1 MPTANP
7 NNAFFIAAQAGVV
20 PKAEGIPGCAKTAII
35 NAFAKKL
42 GRRCYVV
49 IGSIR
54 DPADIGGYPFPEQ
67 NGSKF
72 IQLVPPQYVHDIVEG
87 AKHGEKWV
95 LFWDEITT
103 VPPAVQAAMLRPIAE
118 WVIGDTPLPEDT
130 IQVAASNPPGIAA
143 NGFELEPPM
152 ANRMCHLRWEM
163 DWEAWKTGLS
173 GSLSFPEPEFP
184 ILPADWKKR
193 IGDVASMVVAF
204 HRYRPTLFTP
214 PVDAEGNVQ
223 LERAKLGGPW
233 PSPRSWTNA
242 VKCLAAAT
250 ACGADDGIKHQLIS
264 GCVSEPVGT
273 EFFTWQRNLDLPDPE
288 DLLEEFI
295 QARKKNREPNYKHP
309 DRPDK
314 TIAMLGSVTHA
325 ILNDITRERW
335 EAGIDVLFEASKQEM
350 DVAFSCAGSLVG
362 LLRPERRPSSLSGL
376 KIDPKIVRHLFP
388 SIYKTG
394 QDNVIDK

>member
-1 MPTANP
+1 MPTTNP
-7 NNAFFIAAQAGVV
+7 NTAFFIAAQAGVV
-20 PKAEGIPGCAKTAII
+20 PKAEGIPGCAKTAITG
-35 NAFAKKL
+35 AFARKL
-42 GRRCYVV
+42 QRKLYVV

-72 IQLVPPQYVHDIVEG
+72 IQLVPPQYVHDIVAG
-87 AKHGEKWV
+87 AAKGEKWV

-118 WVIGDTPLPEDT
+118 WVIGDTPLPKET
-130 IQVAASNPPGIAA
+130 IQVAACNPPGIAA

-163 DWEAWKTGLS
+163 DWDAWKTGLN
-173 GSLSFPEPEFP
+173 GALNFPEPDFP
-184 ILPADWKKR
+184 ILPEGWEKR
-193 IGDVASMVVAF
+193 IGEIASLVVAF
-204 HRYRPTLFTP
+204 HRHRPTLFTP
-214 PVDAEGNVQ
+214 QVDSAGNIQ
-223 LERAKLGGPW
+223 MDRAKLGGPW

-250 ACGADDGIKHQLIS
+250 AVNADDGVKYQLVS
-264 GCVSEPVGT
+264 GCVSESVAG

-288 DLLEEFI
+288 DLLDEFI
-295 QARKKNREPNYKHP
+295 KARKAKREPRYEHP

-325 ILNDITRERW
+325 ILNKVDRHRW
-335 EAGIDVLFEASKQEM
+335 EAGIDILFEASQHEM

-362 LLRPERRPSSLSGL
+362 MLRPENRPDAL
-376 KIDPKIVRHLFP
+376 KGMTIDPKVIRHLFP
-388 SIYKTG
+388 SISKISQEG
-394 QDNVIDK
+394 QVS